1 MQTFD
6 GFESEGVRLTW
17 KFFLSSFLSKTSVI
31 DSVSLRLDRV
41 VDAGAEEGALE
52 GSAVFEG
59 TGEYDAID
67 VISFYLLTVA
77 LEDAVELDDVLL
89 SWGIFYLGFLFLGGG
104 EPHEHIGDL
113 RQIQLVAREDCLVVV
128 LLLPDGSL
136 QLGDIG

>member
-1 MQTFD
+1 M
-6 GFESEGVRLTW
+6 
-17 KFFLSSFLSKTSVI
+17 
-31 DSVSLRLDRV
+31 
-41 VDAGAEEGALE
+41 E

-59 TGEYDAID
+59 TREYDTID
-67 VISFYLLTVA
+67 VISFYLLAVA

-104 EPHEHIGDL
+104 EPHEHIGNL
-113 RQIQLVAREDCLVVV
+113 RQIQLVAREDCLIVV